1 MAGLGGV
8 GGGGGKDRTSESQR
22 ASAERA
28 AEARAAEARA
38 AERAAVAAEART
50 RPTATST
57 FEAPPAQAPVSLAA
71 VASPAATEAVTKVID
86 ASATYLTAR
95 KEVARLNGSL
105 EHALLTEP
113 SLRDPE
119 AAERFRTEFLTEHAE
134 VYEAERSSAQAL
146 ASALREAE
154 PHIRADGMSAGNA
167 GNRLG
172 VLAGL
177 EILATSSEYK
187 QAAELA
193 GRYGRGQDAAMPREE
208 LVGVAERASLTG
220 LREDLAAGVD
230 AEQAVRNAGGLL
242 GAWGFAR
249 SVPALTAVGNA
260 IGAGADLSAFMRTG
274 DPASLGA
281 AGFGA
286 LGTAA
291 AVTALV
297 ASGPISVGAA
307 FVGALSL
314 GGKLVTRQIA
324 GDNEYHAAIDG
335 PLART
340 HGLSAAQTQVLMGR
354 EGRLLADAGLSSAD
368 LAELARTDRLG
379 DALAVLAHGT
389 PADTGVYGDA
399 IDPAAL
405 DAKIRELEQ
414 QRPGLPGMTYE
425 MNAIDAIRAEQRA
438 RGTPAEQLRAALQAQ
453 GLLP

>member
-8 GGGGGKDRTSESQR
+8 GGGGGSDRTSEAQR
-22 ASAERA
+22 ASAE
-28 AEARAAEARA
+28 RAAEARA
-38 AERAAVAAEART
+38 AERAAVAAESRART
-50 RPTATST
+50 ETRST
-57 FEAPPAQAPVSLAA
+57 FEAPPPRDPMALGA
-71 VASPAATEAVTKVID
+71 VASPAATEAATKVIE
-86 ASATYLTAR
+86 ASTSYLAAR
-95 KEVARLNGSL
+95 EEVARLNGSL
-105 EHALLTEP
+105 ERALLTEP

-119 AAERFRTEFLTEHAE
+119 AAERFRTEFQTEHAE
-134 VYEAERSSAQAL
+134 VYEAERASAQAL

-154 PHIRADGMSAGNA
+154 PHIRADGMSVGNA

-177 EILATSSEYK
+177 EILASSSEYA

-193 GRYGRGQDAAMPREE
+193 GRYGRGRDAAMPREE
-208 LVGVAERASLTG
+208 LAGIAERASLTG

-249 SVPALTAVGNA
+249 STPALSAIGNA
-260 IGAGADLSAFMRTG
+260 IGAGADLSTFMRTG

-297 ASGPISVGAA
+297 ASGPISVGAG
-307 FVGALSL
+307 VVSALAL
-314 GGKLVTRQIA
+314 GGKFVTRQIA

-335 PLART
+335 PLAET
-340 HGLSAAQTQVLMGR
+340 HQLSAEQTQALMGR
-354 EGRLLADAGLSSAD
+354 EGRLLAAAGLSSAD

-405 DAKIRELEQ
+405 DAKIQELAAQ
-414 QRPGLPGMTYE
+414 HPGLPGMTYE
-425 MNAIDAIRAEQRA
+425 LNAVDAIRAEQRA
-438 RGTPAEQLRAALQAQ
+438 EGTPAELLREDLRAQ